1 MGTILF
7 YTFVKFSTDTQS
19 PDPRTQNS
27 DANFSWYIFEETEN
41 L

>member
-1 MGTILF
+1 MLNTDH
-7 YTFVKFSTDTQS
+7 STDTQS

-27 DANFSWYIFEETEN
+27 VAIFCLFIFEETEK